1 MLKRC
6 SFSIALVF
14 VFAVMVA
21 GQARQPRTVRDFFM
35 ALPARYFGI
44 ECCISQQSAFSN
56 QPSAVRSQ
64 QLQREAKERYL
75 KQYLTVEDTANGYMS
90 ASGDAAQDG
99 FVMALFKR
107 ADGSYLIGLYTYGE
121 GGVEDTPWT
130 IFLNYKGGKFTD
142 VSRMVVPQYN
152 KEKFVYELPRNGTTV
167 EVFAKDESGD
177 WNKGTKVHDLVW
189 EKGVFRVRK

>member
-6 SFSIALVF
+6 SLAIVLVF
-14 VFAVMVA
+14 VSAVMA
-21 GQARQPRTVRDFFM
+21 AAQARQPRTVREFFM
-35 ALPARYFGI
+35 ALPGRYFGI
-44 ECCISQQSAFSN
+44 ECCIDKDA
-56 QPSAVRSQ
+56 RK
-64 QLQREAKERYL
+64 AKERYL

-107 ADGSYLIGLYTYGE
+107 ADGTYLIGLYTYGE

-142 VSRMVVPQYN
+142 VSRSVVPQYK

-167 EVFAKDESGD
+167 EVFAKDESGED
-177 WNKGTKVHDLVW
+177 WNKGKKVHDLVW
-189 EKGVFRVRK
+189 EKGVFKVSRKP